1 MYIAITFCVL
11 LVAIMFAWFGKR
23 DRAVLTFTVSLIL
36 ASIVFI
42 HHMTS
47 NIGLSL

>member
-11 LVAIMFAWFGKR
+11 LVALMFAWFGKR
-23 DRAVLTFTVSLIL
+23 EGALLVFSVGLIMAIGTFY
-36 ASIVFI
+36 

-47 NIGLSL
+47 VIGLSL